1 MKDSCGDFK
10 MANGGTQI
18 PDKGTSNKYNVREI
32 ERKWTQLKLMRD
44 LDVDRLNALKDSTKI
59 VTH

>member
-1 MKDSCGDFK
+1 MH
-10 MANGGTQI
+10 NLR
-18 PDKGTSNKYNVREI
+18 NKHNVREI

>member
-1 MKDSCGDFK
+1 MKDTSGEFK
-10 MANGGTQI
+10 MANSGTQTL
-18 PDKGTSNKYNVREI
+18 DKGASNRHNVREI